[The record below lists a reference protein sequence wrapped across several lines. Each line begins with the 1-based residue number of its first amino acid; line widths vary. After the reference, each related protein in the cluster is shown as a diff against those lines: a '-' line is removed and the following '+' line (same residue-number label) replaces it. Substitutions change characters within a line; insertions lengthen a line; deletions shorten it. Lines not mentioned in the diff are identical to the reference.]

1 MCRHAAW
8 LGAPRT
14 LAELIHEPE
23 HGLLRQSYAPRR
35 QRHGT
40 VNADGFGMGWYD
52 PGLATPE
59 PIRYRRSIPM
69 WADANLPGL
78 ARVARSGCLLAAV
91 RCATVGMPVEESAT
105 APFTEG
111 RWLLSHNGR
120 VDRDAL
126 RDLAEGAESAC
137 DSAWLA
143 AAVFR
148 RLRADCSP
156 TPAPGIAP
164 GTAPATAPAAV
175 AASDVPAGAAL
186 GEALAE
192 VVTSAAA
199 KDPVARLNLLAC
211 DGVTLAATAWGDTL
225 FHRPHPDG
233 VLVASEPLCDGPGW
247 QAVPDRSLLLA
258 TADGLRVQPL

>member
-148 RLRADCSP
+148 RLRAGCSP
-156 TPAPGIAP
+156 TPA
-164 GTAPATAPAAV
+164 ATP
-175 AASDVPAGAAL
+175 DGL

-192 VVTSAAA
+192 VVTGAAA
-199 KDPVARLNLLAC
+199 KDPEARLNLLAC

-225 FHRPHPDG
+225 FHRPHQDG

>member
-8 LGAPRT
+8 LGAPRP

-148 RLRADCSP
+148 RLRAGCSP
-156 TPAPGIAP
+156 TPA
-164 GTAPATAPAAV
+164 TATV
-175 AASDVPAGAAL
+175 NAL

-192 VVTSAAA
+192 VVTGAAA
-199 KDPVARLNLLAC
+199 KDPDARLNLLAC